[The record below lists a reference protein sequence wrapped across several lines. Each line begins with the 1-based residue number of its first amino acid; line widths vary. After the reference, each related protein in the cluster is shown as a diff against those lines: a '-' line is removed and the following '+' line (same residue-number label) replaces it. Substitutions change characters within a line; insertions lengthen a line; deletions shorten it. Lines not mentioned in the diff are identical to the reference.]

1 MLAPINIEDDDDEV
15 EVPLEPLEARV
26 REAQLEDVTTKRIIH
41 KLRAGDRRDHE
52 VTLAHATDREG
63 VLYIDNKL

>member
-1 MLAPINIEDDDDEV
+1 MLAPINIEDSNDEV
-15 EVPLEPLEARV
+15 EVLPKPLEARV

-41 KLRAGDRRDHE
+41 KLRARDRRDHE
-52 VTLAHATDREG
+52 VTLAHAIDREG